1 MKSHNNMFGPY
12 RSLSMKLKR
21 HHELAC
27 SCQMLWML
35 RLKPLRRC
43 LWQWFARLSL
53 RLAQPDR
60 GEQMTHFCWR
70 NVIGKKLEYREIIF
84 FHTIAN
90 PMGGFRLVLIFRTC
104 CQSWSNTGGQC
115 WSNNWSTWYMVYLEK
130 SATRVLPCK
139 LLQVSRGCPRQVYV
153 KTGSSGSPNV
163 FYVPSWRGSG
173 HFNCFNGLPALLF
186 ETLGLRTI
194 FLLVFLFVALC
205 QPFSFKKM
213 FHIEVHLYR
222 IDFKHLT
229 QYSDVSSEVGAES
242 SSPQPMPC
250 QPWRQGRA
258 VEWDLQI

>member
-90 PMGGFRLVLIFRTC
+90 PMGGFRLLLIFRTC

-163 FYVPSWRGSG
+163 FYVPSWRGQWPLQLLQRASCPSFWDPWAQDHLPSG
-173 HFNCFNGLPALLF
+173 LSFRSALP
-186 ETLGLRTI
+186 T
-194 FLLVFLFVALC
+194 FLFQKNVSYRS
-205 QPFSFKKM
+205 SF
-213 FHIEVHLYR
+213 I
-222 IDFKHLT
+222 
-229 QYSDVSSEVGAES
+229 
-242 SSPQPMPC
+242 
-250 QPWRQGRA
+250 
-258 VEWDLQI
+258 